1 MVDLAIILII
11 WAILYIIA
19 FVFIPAWRK
28 RRDAGKGLYE
38 RSQDDNKLSVNYAL
52 KKLGCK
58 VKWMTDHEDLV
69 ARYEYQG
76 GHFNIRLEKNSP
88 YVRLSYFYF
97 FEAVPHDLEMV
108 RAVCNECNLNT
119 ETCCVVY
126 TIDDKTGTAD
136 IHIVSSLMVTDST
149 VVDVLE
155 RAMGNT
161 FKWQNIFV
169 RRYNELLP
177 AYAKDPNHDLEKG
190 QAGMEHEMFLLR
202 EMELTHQAG
211 EADGHLGQGED
222 NRLRH
227 LLATAMGLDD
237 IVPAHFAAYGK
248 DWHVVL
254 DDTDDIL
261 DFDITT
267 PLIEKGCFKRTGVV
281 ARLDYYDPRNP
292 VKMRHMTLDFEQEGT
307 TRDTLYYRITMSIAP
322 VTPVNEVEVY
332 NSGAPK
338 QQASVLIGYD
348 LTPQEERIKKFRY
361 LMKEALAKANGGQA
375 DCLSN
380 DERLLIDMDWPDM
393 NLMAYRAQ
401 VLFEQKRFY
410 EAAGILERIY
420 DTLSANRA
428 AKGAMGKKRHQKLY
442 FMLGVCYG
450 CLRQYEKAL
459 YFLQQT
465 EPFANEE
472 SARAYVN
479 CLVNKKD
486 HRALNIIDNMI
497 HLLQELT
504 SQQQEDDQQ
513 EELNL
518 HVPFEE
524 VEHLYNFLSQRKA
537 YLLVSTGNYEEAER
551 LLKMMLDSADNSDFA
566 LKELAYIQKNKSQQA
581 KRNTPPGTFS

>member
-361 LMKEALAKANGGQA
+361 LMKEALA
-375 DCLSN
+375 
-380 DERLLIDMDWPDM
+380 
-393 NLMAYRAQ
+393 
-401 VLFEQKRFY
+401 
-410 EAAGILERIY
+410 RIY

-518 HVPFEE
+518 HVSFEE